1 MSHLLFWVPHGS
13 HNLNSLLSL
22 LTSLLAFQAVFL
34 PPFGINLTETRE
46 DMGDI
51 RGWGPLSSACIS
63 GDFSMLFFL
72 SVGIWAHK
80 YQWYI
85 LENTSFFETEGK
97 KMLHALLLLFFIKS
111 SAWNVLIASTACRQP
126 WGLHLCSLFSSSQP
140 LLIKRE
146 ASMKAW
152 GVRPEIRKHCC
163 KCAVLYT
170 LMPVN

>member
-1 MSHLLFWVPHGS
+1 MPHGS

-34 PPFGINLTETRE
+34 PPFGINLTGTRE
-46 DMGDI
+46 GGVGDI

-111 SAWNVLIASTACRQP
+111 SV
-126 WGLHLCSLFSSSQP
+126 
-140 LLIKRE
+140 
-146 ASMKAW
+146 
-152 GVRPEIRKHCC
+152 
-163 KCAVLYT
+163 
-170 LMPVN
+170 

>member
-1 MSHLLFWVPHGS
+1 MPHGS
-13 HNLNSLLSL
+13 HHLNSLSL

-63 GDFSMLFFL
+63 GDFLMLFFL

-85 LENTSFFETEGK
+85 LENASFFETEGK

-111 SAWNVLIASTACRQP
+111 SA
-126 WGLHLCSLFSSSQP
+126 
-140 LLIKRE
+140 
-146 ASMKAW
+146 
-152 GVRPEIRKHCC
+152 
-163 KCAVLYT
+163 
-170 LMPVN
+170 